1 MLIFGGKLRIQKKH
15 VIINAIVLLF
25 IYYVVLKPS
34 WGSRKT
40 HNVAN
45 PVNCP
50 HATTRTV
57 VNTYDGTIDLES
69 DDVTTVILEPAQSE
83 TTQLNY
89 YSEGYDKAL
98 EYTLKSL
105 ALVFLLTCLIMANY
119 SM

>member
-69 DDVTTVILEPAQSE
+69 DDVILEPTHHG